1 MKRVDLTEDD
11 LYDFITETRKENTL
25 AFFYKKI
32 MCVSSH
38 SNFDFTGQFSAGIYC
53 NLGRNYSA
61 FNFVNTNGDTK
72 KAQTFFVMDMFP
84 NQIFPKSKTL
94 RILRRR
100 TDAVS
105 IPNPNAGKQKDVTY
119 GHTSFKRMEPDLI
132 RVSKEIILYARNSW
146 NRKGPIKT

>member
-1 MKRVDLTEDD
+1 MKRVDLTEDE

-38 SNFDFTGQFSAGIYC
+38 SNFDFTGKFSAGIYC
-53 NLGRNYSA
+53 NLGRNYAA
-61 FNFVNTNGDTK
+61 FNFVNTHENTK
-72 KAQTFFVMDMFP
+72 KAQTFFVMDIFP

-94 RILRRR
+94 RILRRK
-100 TDAVS
+100 TEAVS
-105 IPNPNAGKQKDVTY
+105 IPNPNAGKPTDVKY
-119 GHTSFKRMEPDLI
+119 GNISFKRMEPDLTK
-132 RVSKEIILYARNSW
+132 VSKEIVLYARNSW